1 MHASTPK
8 ELYIFNIVLEVP
20 ATEIRQEKEIKGIQ
34 IGKKKKKLSL
44 LVHDMILY
52 KENATDITR
61 RLLELISEFG

>member
-20 ATEIRQEKEIKGIQ
+20 ATEIGQEKEIKGIQ
-34 IGKKKKKLSL
+34 IGKKKKLSL
-44 LVHDMILY
+44 LVHDIILY